1 MLSRMKRLL
10 RSRAGAESVEAAISL
25 PIIILTAMLLLR
37 LFTFYLEILDTGVRE
52 HEKALEAWENYKGA
66 GGKAGEKTVDVK
78 MLRGGL
84 LRMDLTKKIRIRTY
98 CINEDLMVRAGEFID

>member
-1 MLSRMKRLL
+1 
-10 RSRAGAESVEAAISL
+10 
-25 PIIILTAMLLLR
+25 
-37 LFTFYLEILDTGVRE
+37 
-52 HEKALEAWENYKGA
+52 
-66 GGKAGEKTVDVK
+66 